1 MISCTEFI
9 PAYSE
14 LFKFIDQKSGRQA
27 VYDFWNWLFQPEKSP
42 LNDLLAEYGML
53 GLWKN
58 WYVVYTEE
66 ACDNTMIQN
75 LREGWHASCM
85 HSCPSKGRFAKLGY
99 MEPFDEYCKHCEC
112 YDITFKKYG
121 IQSVGDSRGEDRAS
135 CRGIK
140 FDPKVFKGDAKAM
153 VESMYQCEMNG
164 GCKIGID
171 DTQCPLYRPDNMV
184 LRTTAEDYK
193 YLHPGFHR
201 SMALGASFVMKHYGM
216 DGLKEYLTQFTRAFH
231 VPLLKAIQEKGLSAI
246 AEYMQWLYDIE
257 EAPDALKMEQTDK
270 DLLIT
275 IHYCPAVKF
284 LKNEDFPLDESFA
297 CCTSMVYDALAEAS
311 GLGFEMI
318 RYDHDTGAAQFRF
331 FVK

>member
-257 EAPDALKMEQTDK
+257 EAPDALEMAQTEK

>member
-14 LFKFIDQKSGRQA
+14 LFKFIDQNSGRQA

>member
-140 FDPKVFKGDAKAM
+140 YDPKIFKGDAKAM

>member
-140 FDPKVFKGDAKAM
+140 YDPKIFKGDAKAM

-171 DTQCPLYRPDNMV
+171 DTQCPMYRPDNMV

-257 EAPDALKMEQTDK
+257 EAPDALEMAQTEK

>member
-42 LNDLLAEYGML
+42 LNDLLAQYGMM
-53 GLWKN
+53 GIWKN

-66 ACDNTMIQN
+66 ACDNTMIHN
-75 LREGWHASCM
+75 EREGWHASCM

-153 VESMYQCEMNG
+153 VESMYQCECNG

-201 SMALGASFVMKHYGM
+201 SMALGASFVMNHYGA
-216 DGLKEYLTQFTRAFH
+216 DGLKEYLTQFALAFH
-231 VPLLKAIQEKGLSAI
+231 VPLLAAIKEKGLTAI

-284 LKNEDFPLDESFA
+284 LKNENFPLDESFA

-331 FVK
+331 FIQ

>member
-27 VYDFWNWLFQPEKSP
+27 VYDYWTWLFQPEKSP

-85 HSCPSKGRFAKLGY
+85 HSCPSKGRFDKLGY

-153 VESMYQCEMNG
+153 VESMYQCECNG

-184 LRTTAEDYK
+184 LRTTAEAYK

-216 DGLKEYLTQFTRAFH
+216 DGLKEYLTQFTLAFH

-284 LKNEDFPLDESFA
+284 LKNENFPLDESFA

-311 GLGFEMI
+311 GFGFEMI

>member
-140 FDPKVFKGDAKAM
+140 YDPKIFKGDAKAM

-257 EAPDALKMEQTDK
+257 EAPDALEVAQTEK

>member
-42 LNDLLAEYGML
+42 LNDLLAEHGMM
-53 GLWKN
+53 GIWKN

-201 SMALGASFVMKHYGM
+201 SMALGASFVMNHYGA
-216 DGLKEYLTQFTRAFH
+216 DGLKEYLTQFTLAFH
-231 VPLLKAIQEKGLSAI
+231 VPLLKAIQEKGLTAI

-284 LKNEDFPLDESFA
+284 LKNENFPLDESFA

>member
-42 LNDLLAEYGML
+42 LNDLLAQYGMM
-53 GLWKN
+53 GIWKN

-140 FDPKVFKGDAKAM
+140 YDPKIFKGDAKAM

-171 DTQCPLYRPDNMV
+171 DTQCPLYRPDNLV
-184 LRTTAEDYK
+184 LRTSAEDYK

-201 SMALGASFVMKHYGM
+201 SMALGASFVMNHYGA
-216 DGLKEYLTQFTRAFH
+216 DGLKEYLTQFTLAFH
-231 VPLLKAIQEKGLSAI
+231 VPLLKAIQEKGLTAI
-246 AEYMQWLYDIE
+246 AEYMQWLYEIE

-284 LKNEDFPLDESFA
+284 LKNENFPLDESFA
-297 CCTSMVYDALAEAS
+297 CCTSMVYEALAEAS

-318 RYDHDTGAAQFRF
+318 RYDHDTGAAKFRF
-331 FVK
+331 FSK

>member
-27 VYDFWNWLFQPEKSP
+27 VYDYWNWLFQPEKSP
-42 LNDLLAEYGML
+42 LNDLLAEHGMM
-53 GLWKN
+53 GIWKN

-85 HSCPSKGRFAKLGY
+85 HSCPSKGRFDKLGY

-121 IQSVGDSRGEDRAS
+121 IESVGDSRGEDRAS

-193 YLHPGFHR
+193 YFHPGFHR
-201 SMALGASFVMKHYGM
+201 GMVNGASFIVKNYGL
-216 DGLKEYLTQFTRAFH
+216 DGLKEYLTQFTLAFH
-231 VPLLKAIQEKGLSAI
+231 VPLLNAIKEKGLTAI
-246 AEYMQWLYDIE
+246 AEYMQWLYETE
-257 EAPDALKMEQTDK
+257 EAPDALEMAQTDK

-284 LKNEDFPLDESFA
+284 LKAENYPMDENFVY
-297 CCTSMVYDALAEAS
+297 CTSMVYEALAEAS